1 MPYFETELEVDV
13 DDFLSSC
20 TKSEIKELIEALQE
34 DGWLIKEKVTKEESM
49 SVMDEEWLTV
59 IQKLH
64 TLRLRLSVE
73 EEQTIKDIVN
83 RY

>member
-34 DGWLIKEKVTKEESM
+34 DGWLIKESVAQTDKMNLLDEDWLNVTN
-49 SVMDEEWLTV
+49 
-59 IQKLH
+59 KLN